1 LGELILAASDEARKL
16 NIVLL
21 DEPSEKMLKMNKNV
35 RKEKEV
41 AERSMKDEVVI
52 DVPPGKRVRIVMTIG
67 IFTPY
72 CAWYSQIARGSVR
85 LLTDEVRTSA

>member
-1 LGELILAASDEARKL
+1 MAASEEPRRL

-41 AERSMKDEVVI
+41 SDRTMKEETI
-52 DVPPGKRVRIVMTIG
+52 IEVPPGKRVRIVMT
-67 IFTPY
+67 TEPK
-72 CAWYSQIARGSVR
+72 APRSKA
-85 LLTDEVRTSA
+85 

>member
-1 LGELILAASDEARKL
+1 MVINLGELILAASEETRRL

-41 AERSMKDEVVI
+41 SDRTIKEETI
-52 DVPPGKRVRIVMTIG
+52 IEVPPGKRVRIVMT
-67 IFTPY
+67 TEPK
-72 CAWYSQIARGSVR
+72 APRSK
-85 LLTDEVRTSA
+85 T

>member
-1 LGELILAASDEARKL
+1 MGELILAASEEARRL

-41 AERSMKDEVVI
+41 SDRTMKEEVVI
-52 DVPPGKRVRIVMTIG
+52 DVPPGKRVRIVMTSEPKAPRSK
-67 IFTPY
+67 T
-72 CAWYSQIARGSVR
+72 
-85 LLTDEVRTSA
+85 